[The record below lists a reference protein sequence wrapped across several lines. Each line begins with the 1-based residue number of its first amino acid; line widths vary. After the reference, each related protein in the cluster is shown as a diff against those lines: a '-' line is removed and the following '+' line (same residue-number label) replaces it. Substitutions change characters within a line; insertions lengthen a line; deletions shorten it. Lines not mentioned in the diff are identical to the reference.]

1 MAGHIEAETG
11 IDPRSWLSP
20 TDKDTRA
27 NIETRE
33 RDVDTPKITSREII
47 EAHHRIGDIMD
58 RGADPEATSDELEGL
73 DAEADALFEELGE
86 ATPQKLEAL
95 RAVCLHL
102 EAEEKM
108 IRAEERRLATRRRSR
123 ERAILRVRS
132 YAAGILSSRRAAG
145 MDPRIKTAEHTFYL
159 QRSRSFISPKHVS
172 PWIEQGWVTRDPK
185 PDKVAARAAVE
196 AGIEVEG
203 FGFEESEGIR
213 WK

>member
-1 MAGHIEAETG
+1 MG
-11 IDPRSWLSP
+11 
-20 TDKDTRA
+20 DKG
-27 NIETRE
+27 
-33 RDVDTPKITSREII
+33 TPKLTSREII

-58 RGADPEATSDELEGL
+58 RGADAETTSAELDAL
-73 DAEADALFEELGE
+73 DAEAASIFEELGE

-108 IRAEERRLATRRRSR
+108 LRAEERRLATRRRSR
-123 ERAILRVRS
+123 ERAIERVRS

-145 MDPRIKTAEHTFYL
+145 LDARIKTAEHTFYL
-159 QRSRSFISPKHVS
+159 QRSRSFVAPKHVS
-172 PWIEQGWVTRDPK
+172 AWVEQGWVTRDPK
-185 PDKVAARAAVE
+185 PDKSAARAAIE

-203 FGFEESEGIR
+203 FGFEEREGIR